1 MRVLDLFSGIGGFSL
16 GLEAAG
22 MRTVAFCEIE
32 PYCRA
37 VLRRHWPDVPIH
49 KDVRAL
55 DGGQYRGAVEL
66 ICGGYPCQPFSMAGR
81 RRGEEDE
88 RHLWP
93 EMYRLVREIR
103 PRWVVAENVAGHISL
118 GFDEVATSLETEG
131 FTIWPFI
138 IPACAVGAPHRRD
151 RVWIVAHADNDGH
164 SATQP
169 SSHEQTAGLEK
180 RIGAQDRAA
189 GEPCRAVDGIG
200 HDPVRGHDEA
210 LLAANTTRRQ
220 TIGQERRGFFED
232 ASGSPVADAIDERC
246 EGIFGEEIS
255 GQSRISRKL
264 ARGLKR
270 WADGWPVSAPR
281 LCRVDDGI
289 PHRTQRL
296 RALGNAVVPQIPLLI
311 GQAILQYER
320 GLIE

>member
-1 MRVLDLFSGIGGFSL
+1 MNVLDLFSGIGGFSL

-22 MRTVAFCEIE
+22 MRTAAFCEIE

-49 KDVRAL
+49 EDVRAL
-55 DGGQYRGAVEL
+55 DGRPYRGAVEL

-93 EMYRLVREIR
+93 EMYRLIREIR

-118 GFDEVATSLETEG
+118 GFDEVAASLEAEG
-131 FTIWPFI
+131 FTVWPFI

-151 RVWIVAHADNDGH
+151 RVWIIAHA
-164 SATQP
+164 A
-169 SSHEQTAGLEK
+169 
-180 RIGAQDRAA
+180 RA
-189 GEPCRAVDGIG
+189 GERRETGSLCQAHGRQVDELPRQSDLAIARYAS
-200 HDPVRGHDEA
+200 DSARGE
-210 LLAANTTRRQ
+210 
-220 TIGQERRGFFED
+220 TIGQERRRILED
-232 ASGSPVADAIDERC
+232 AFGSPAADASDKRC
-246 EGIFGEEIS
+246 ERSFDQTVQ
-255 GQSRISRKL
+255 GQSKIARKL

-296 RALGNAVVPQIPLLI
+296 RALGNAVVPQIPYLI
-311 GQAILQYER
+311 GRAILRHER
-320 GLIE
+320 GW